1 MDDDVAVPADVCVD
15 MDDDVAAD
23 TADDADM
30 YNDMADNVAADMATG
45 ADVGAYV
52 DVDVAD
58 GMASDDDVAADMD
71 ADVIMEAH
79 FPETAQ
85 FGFLTGSA
93 QFGFFYWIGPVARFW
108 PNYYSS
114 VYNG

>member
-58 GMASDDDVAADMD
+58 GMASDDDVA
-71 ADVIMEAH
+71 
-79 FPETAQ
+79 
-85 FGFLTGSA
+85 LTW
-93 QFGFFYWIGPVARFW
+93 QLTRMLM
-108 PNYYSS
+108 SS
-114 VYNG
+114 WRPISLRRPSLVF

>member
-58 GMASDDDVAADMD
+58 GMASDDDMA
-71 ADVIMEAH
+71 
-79 FPETAQ
+79 
-85 FGFLTGSA
+85 LTW
-93 QFGFFYWIGPVARFW
+93 QLTWMLM
-108 PNYYSS
+108 SS
-114 VYNG
+114 WRPISLRRPSLVF